1 MENESNL
8 SKSTMADNKRLQ
20 VPALGEYYDDLLYI
34 DSWINNRTKV
44 AQAQSLLCAKLQE
57 RESRIKER
65 VGYLARKRGI
75 SESEMWGMIL
85 AGKAER
91 MSAEESEGQSSEGQ
105 SNE

>member
-1 MENESNL
+1 MENDSYLN
-8 SKSTMADNKRLQ
+8 KSMADNKRLQ

-65 VGYLARKRGI
+65 VSYLAKKRGV
-75 SESEMWGMIL
+75 SEADMWGMIL
-85 AGKAER
+85 TGKAER
-91 MSAEESEGQSSEGQ
+91 IAADEANGQ
-105 SNE
+105 SND

>member
-8 SKSTMADNKRLQ
+8 SKFMADNKRLQ

-44 AQAQSLLCAKLQE
+44 TQAQSLLCAKLHE

-65 VGYLARKRGI
+65 VSYLAKKRGI
-75 SESEMWGMIL
+75 SDSDMWKMIL
-85 AGKAER
+85 SGKAER
-91 MSAEESEGQSSEGQ
+91 ISADEAQGQPSD
-105 SNE
+105 

>member
-1 MENESNL
+1 MENDSYLN
-8 SKSTMADNKRLQ
+8 KSMADNKRLQ

-65 VGYLARKRGI
+65 VGYLAKKRGV
-75 SESEMWGMIL
+75 SEADMWGMIL
-85 AGKAER
+85 TGKAER
-91 MSAEESEGQSSEGQ
+91 IAADEANGQ
-105 SNE
+105 SND

>member
-1 MENESNL
+1 MDNESNL
-8 SKSTMADNKRLQ
+8 SKFSMADNKRLQ

-44 AQAQSLLCAKLQE
+44 TQAQSLLCAKLQE

-65 VGYLARKRGI
+65 VSYLASKRGI
-75 SESEMWGMIL
+75 SESDMWGMIL

-91 MSAEESEGQSSEGQ
+91 ISAEEKDGQP
-105 SNE
+105 NE